1 MGCMPLESLHP
12 FDYSIYYTD
21 ASLGSL
27 REVISVLEKVTQL
40 TGLEMKAS
48 TLHVQII
55 KDREFHIRQERRN
68 LHHGLLGCALSSP

>member
-27 REVISVLEKVTQL
+27 REVISALEKVTQL

-48 TLHVQII
+48 TLYIQII
-55 KDREFHIRQERRN
+55 KDTEFLIRQERRN
-68 LHHGLLGCALSSP
+68 LHYGLLGCALSLP